1 MYQLLIS
8 VWRFEAITMNQEKNQ
23 FDAFDQKLNS
33 FEDRLN
39 PRSSKKREKKTEYG
53 ANPWFF
59 ACRAGVEVVSAFIV
73 GLVIGYGLDYWLS
86 TKPVFILIFSVLGM
100 IAGIFNIW
108 HLVKPNDIRL
118 K

>member
-1 MYQLLIS
+1 MVS

-53 ANPWFF
+53 DNPWFF